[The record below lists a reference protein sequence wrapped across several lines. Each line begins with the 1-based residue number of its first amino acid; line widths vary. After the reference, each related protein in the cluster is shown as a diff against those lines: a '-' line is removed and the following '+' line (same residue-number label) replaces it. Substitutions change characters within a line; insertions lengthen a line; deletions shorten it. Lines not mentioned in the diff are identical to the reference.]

1 MFKGNP
7 VGHHLNIMKYIRG
20 AGGRPAKH
28 DLLKTIMSTVFSVHH
43 SDDEI

>member
-28 DLLKTIMSTVFSVHH
+28 DLLQFFSIVYTHFLVL
-43 SDDEI
+43 ETQ